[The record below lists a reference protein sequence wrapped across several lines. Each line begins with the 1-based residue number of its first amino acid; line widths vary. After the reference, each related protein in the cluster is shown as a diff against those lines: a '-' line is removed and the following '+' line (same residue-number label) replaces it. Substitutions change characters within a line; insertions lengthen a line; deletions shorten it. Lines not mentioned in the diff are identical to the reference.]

1 MGNASSSRQ
10 RIQQAQQ
17 AQEVHEQQQAQQ
29 AQQAQRTQKILT
41 QKVQS
46 LTKVITDFQ
55 EKQKEVNLIIKRDGL
70 MDKNHILIKVPPE
83 GGEVIIPNKGAMGTS
98 ISSLL
103 EQNVHKIE
111 CAPEDTR
118 HARGIRTFTV
128 HSHDG
133 ITTNNVTHPIKSDK
147 ATTVATMELTHPY
160 TTQYIKYS
168 YCQLNFSGGS
178 EGLLFK
184 LAPHVG
190 VPDPDTRTEIEMKPR
205 LAAGGSLALLR
216 QDILRTELQLGKRDI
231 AARRTYNA
239 KVGKVHQLT

>member
-1 MGNASSSRQ
+1 
-10 RIQQAQQ
+10 
-17 AQEVHEQQQAQQ
+17 
-29 AQQAQRTQKILT
+29 
-41 QKVQS
+41 
-46 LTKVITDFQ
+46 
-55 EKQKEVNLIIKRDGL
+55 

-83 GGEVIIPNKGAMGTS
+83 GGEVIIPKKGARGTS

-111 CAPEDTR
+111 CEPEDPDVP
-118 HARGIRTFTV
+118 GIRTFTV

-133 ITTNNVTHPIKSDK
+133 ITTNNVTHKIESDKK

-160 TTQYIKYS
+160 TTQHIKYS
-168 YCQLNFSGGS
+168 YCQLNFSHGFS
-178 EGLLFK
+178 SSDGLLFK